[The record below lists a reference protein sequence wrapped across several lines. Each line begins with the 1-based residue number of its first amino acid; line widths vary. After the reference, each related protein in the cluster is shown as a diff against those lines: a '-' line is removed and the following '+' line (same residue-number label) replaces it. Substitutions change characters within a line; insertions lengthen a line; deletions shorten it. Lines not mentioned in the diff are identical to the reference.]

1 MDAACEVDLSPPP
14 YRVCATKRGTLVHMM
29 LRGEVLDVGESNLV
43 YVRIPQKYGHDS
55 VKAVTRINVSKG
67 DLVYVTDTSTSRV
80 PQWVVFDKMNVIG
93 TWGDPYP
100 HEHPIGQV
108 AGLKSRLDNIDGKI
122 EKAAGRIANVKDDKY
137 GAKGNGTT
145 NDSAALQAALN
156 DSSLSEVVVPEG
168 TYRITRTLT
177 VPSGTKISMSPR
189 AILDFSGLASN
200 VYLSISGS
208 AKSPIQSARNI
219 TEGMYT
225 VPIASPDMLAGDWVL
240 IQSND
245 VWDPDSTSISQG
257 ELIQVR
263 ESTSTSTTFV
273 TPVLDNYHTSVKLT
287 PVTMSEDVVLDGGVI
302 RGDFIPGGT
311 KTGIRAQ
318 YTNRLRLRNVRFE
331 GISNAHCFIRDSVDA
346 RVSECTYDWAVADST
361 GYGVVFND
369 ATRDSKC
376 VDSVFRNVRHAFT
389 TGNSG
394 TLGAGGIVR
403 RVSFSRNTVE
413 YTSTALGGSQLG
425 GDAVDTHTAA
435 EDVSITDNTIVG
447 SQGNAINA
455 ECRTVTITGNL
466 IRNCKM
472 SGINVHNENRRDG
485 QATIS
490 RNRIEDTDMG
500 IYARHGVR
508 GTNVVYESLIIT
520 ENAVS
525 RTRGDG
531 IRVGYYSHDRGL
543 VLTGNTVR
551 DASGLS
557 ISVKKQDGAVVSG
570 NRVIGGSG
578 GIAYDNIKNSILGPN
593 SVDVGRSSPPWV
605 GSQLDAVTY
614 STFSFGSVFAPTPG
628 CVGVLVNSTCSDISV
643 DKANH
648 LQAAKKYTNDAGAS
662 VS

>member
-1 MDAACEVDLSPPP
+1 
-14 YRVCATKRGTLVHMM
+14 MM
-29 LRGEVLDVGESNLV
+29 LRGEVLDVGPDNVV
-43 YVRIPQKYGHDS
+43 YVKIPQKYGNDS
-55 VKAVTRINVSKG
+55 VKAVTRISVSKG
-67 DLVYVTDTSTSRV
+67 DLVYVTDTSVSRV
-80 PQWVVFDKMNVIG
+80 PQWVVFDQMNVVAS
-93 TWGDPYP
+93 WGSPYP
-100 HEHPIGQV
+100 HEHPMGQV
-108 AGLKSRLDNIDGKI
+108 TGLVPRLDTIDGKI
-122 EKAAGRIANVKDDKY
+122 EKAAGRTANVKDDKY

-145 NDSAALQAALN
+145 NDSAALQSALN
-156 DSSLSEVVVPEG
+156 DSSLSEVVIPEG

-189 AILDFSGLASN
+189 AILDFSGLTSN
-200 VYLSISGS
+200 IYMSIAGI
-208 AKSPIQSARNI
+208 AKPPIQSTRNI

-225 VPIASPDMLAGDWVL
+225 IPIASPDMLAGDWVL
-240 IQSND
+240 IQSSD

-273 TPVLDNYHTSVKLT
+273 TPVLDNYRTSVKLT

-394 TLGAGGIVR
+394 TLGTGGIVR

-425 GDAVDTHTAA
+425 GDAVDTHAAA

-455 ECRTVTITGNL
+455 ECRTVTITGNS

-472 SGINVHNENRRDG
+472 SGINVHNENRRAG
-485 QATIS
+485 QAIIS
-490 RNRIEDTDMG
+490 NNRIEDTDMG
-500 IYARHGVR
+500 IYARHGTR

-520 ENAVS
+520 NNAIS
-525 RTRGDG
+525 RTRSDG
-531 IRVGYYSHDRGL
+531 IRLGYYLLDRGL
-543 VLTGNTVR
+543 VLTGNTVV
-551 DASGLS
+551 DATGVG
-557 ISVKKQDGAVVSG
+557 IAVRKQDGAVVSG
-570 NRVIGGSG
+570 NRVIGGSNA
-578 GIAYDNIKNSILGPN
+578 IIYDNVTNGILGPN
-593 SVDVGRSSPPWV
+593 SVDVGRSATPWV
-605 GSQLDAVTY
+605 GSQLDSVTY
-614 STFSFGSVFAPTPG
+614 STFAFGTAYGMASG
-628 CVGVLVNSTCSDISV
+628 CTGVLINSTCNNMVV
-643 DKANH
+643 DKGTQ
-648 LQAAKKYTNDAGAS
+648 LQTGKRYTNNAGAG